1 MDEFEKLKKK
11 RSLYRRSATN
21 LVKRVR
27 EVLRDEPRDAVLLKK
42 YLVEL
47 KEIQGTLK
55 DFDERI
61 LDFIIEYED
70 EDGEKEMDDAMDYRD
85 KIIGAI
91 VSTEK
96 QLEKIAENESI
107 ASGPRGRRDSLES
120 IQSVRSDDSQGTT
133 MKKKNPVKLP
143 ALELSKFS
151 GKIHEWKEPA
161 RSVIAGI
168 PTTDSSYETAVNL
181 LKSRYANPA
190 VIQRAHINQL
200 LNLAPVFNEKNT
212 ARLRSFH
219 DHIETHFRGLEALG
233 VDK

>member
-21 LVKRVR
+21 LVKR
-27 EVLRDEPRDAVLLKK
+27 
-42 YLVEL
+42 
-47 KEIQGTLK
+47 

-107 ASGPRGRRDSLES
+107 ASPRGRRDSLES

-133 MKKKNPVKLP
+133 MKRRTPVKLP

-151 GKIHEWKEPA
+151 GKIHEWSEFWDSFCSAVNDNENLADVDKLKYLRGFLEEPA

-168 PTTDSSYETAVNL
+168 RRLTHPT
-181 LKSRYANPA
+181 KP
-190 VIQRAHINQL
+190 Q
-200 LNLAPVFNEKNT
+200 
-212 ARLRSFH
+212 
-219 DHIETHFRGLEALG
+219 
-233 VDK
+233 